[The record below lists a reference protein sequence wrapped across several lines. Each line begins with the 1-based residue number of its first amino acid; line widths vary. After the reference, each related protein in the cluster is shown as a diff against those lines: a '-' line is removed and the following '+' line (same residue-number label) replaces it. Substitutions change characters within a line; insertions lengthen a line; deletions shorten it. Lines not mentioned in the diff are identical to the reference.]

1 MYRQILERRP
11 NMKRSI
17 VLLAIVLLLAG
28 VAVYQNNGK
37 HDVVLAASSDML
49 PKPGFTAPT
58 LSLPDL
64 KDRPVAIGGKQAK
77 LTLVNFWASW
87 CYPCEMEAPDLQ
99 ALSKEYGDKL
109 QILGINA
116 TSVDKERQA
125 REFVDQQKLTFTILM
140 DREGSAQKLY
150 KINSFPISLL
160 VDGNGI
166 VRERV
171 EGVIKKEQW
180 QSLIDKWLNAEVEE
194 KANAAT

>member
-1 MYRQILERRP
+1 
-11 NMKRSI
+11 MKRSI
-17 VLLAIVLLLAG
+17 VLLVIVLILAG
-28 VAVYQNNGK
+28 AAVYQNNGK
-37 HDVVLAASSDML
+37 HDEALAASSDML

-64 KDRPVAIGGKQAK
+64 KDQDVAIGGKQEK

-99 ALSKEYGDKL
+99 ALAKEYGGKL

-116 TSVDKERQA
+116 TSIDKERQA
-125 REFVDQQKLTFTILM
+125 REFVDQQKLSFPILM
-140 DREGSAQKLY
+140 DRKGTAQKLY

-160 VDGNGI
+160 VDSNGI

-171 EGVIKKEQW
+171 EGVIKKAQW
-180 QSLIDKWLNAEVEE
+180 QALIDKWVNAEVEE
-194 KANAAT
+194 KAANSTT